1 MRCVR
6 AAAVRCTG
14 NSCNRAS
21 GGQIIWVEAATV
33 QCSKAQHS
41 AVPTLALNEAGGGH
55 QACPPLHPCLINRRP
70 LSLLPPLAASWRMA
84 WRPISSSAA
93 GFLCFSSC
101 RTQCLRAVE
110 AGSRHGRAGEL
121 TVVCGA
127 VRHSTAQNGMAQH

>member
-70 LSLLPPLAASWRMA
+70 LSTAGGQLAH
-84 WRPISSSAA
+84 
-93 GFLCFSSC
+93 G
-101 RTQCLRAVE
+101 VE
-110 AGSRHGRAGEL
+110 ADLVQRGRVLVLQQLQDTVFASGRGRQQARQSR
-121 TVVCGA
+121 
-127 VRHSTAQNGMAQH
+127 